1 MCQGSCSVGLSLDH
15 RSTHTGAPDSERSL
29 TCRRLALLWEEI
41 RAERANSS
49 GEAGKSEAEGQAE
62 QEDAM
67 RRLGKEFHTPGHI
80 FLCIENPE
88 GLRRRRGHT
97 ELSVALAKLAGI
109 TPVMVGCV
117 MLSNS
122 GDDYG
127 ALPAASARQWAAA
140 NSVPSMAATAMA
152 GLHSTASLSLPRHQ
166 GLRSASSPSGSAKL
180 QLFARPSCRPLRGI
194 RASAEAQFPQ
204 GSSAS
209 RQTEESATA
218 EVSETSCTRRSAL
231 LAGLVATACGEAA
244 AQLLASPPSAAAA
257 EAEAAIAVNS
267 QTGVFSKQPDV
278 INACV
283 YEYPLK
289 IAGPV
294 GDIVWI
300 ETRKPERY
308 SSAAPLSPDARLR
321 IVSERLVPLR
331 SLVISVS
338 VSPPNAAFLPS
349 PPPPPAADLETAKAS
364 GWTAVNVAR
373 SVLADRTS
381 PRMTSIQRLQETILG
396 DVYEELRT
404 AEGASEPL
412 KYYLFEYVNQKSPTM
427 LTGRE
432 KDVFRR
438 SLAVA
443 AEREGYIYCL
453 TVSTVDSEWPQ
464 LEEALRTTIDSFR
477 LTAPTGDYVPPWK
490 DPWWFW

>member
-1 MCQGSCSVGLSLDH
+1 
-15 RSTHTGAPDSERSL
+15 
-29 TCRRLALLWEEI
+29 
-41 RAERANSS
+41 
-49 GEAGKSEAEGQAE
+49 
-62 QEDAM
+62 
-67 RRLGKEFHTPGHI
+67 
-80 FLCIENPE
+80 
-88 GLRRRRGHT
+88 
-97 ELSVALAKLAGI
+97 
-109 TPVMVGCV
+109 
-117 MLSNS
+117 
-122 GDDYG
+122 
-127 ALPAASARQWAAA
+127 
-140 NSVPSMAATAMA
+140 MA
-152 GLHSTASLSLPRHQ
+152 GLHSAASLSLPRHH
-166 GLRSASSPSGSAKL
+166 GLRPVSRSGSAKL
-180 QLFARPSCRPLRGI
+180 QLLVRPSCRTLRGI
-194 RASAEAQFPQ
+194 RASAAPQFPQ
-204 GSSAS
+204 GSSVS

-218 EVSETSCTRRSAL
+218 DIPGITPTDS
-231 LAGLVATACGEAA
+231 
-244 AQLLASPPSAAAA
+244 
-257 EAEAAIAVNS
+257 
-267 QTGVFSKQPDV
+267 

-283 YEYPLK
+283 YEFPLK
-289 IAGPV
+289 IADPV

-321 IVSERLVPLR
+321 LVSERLVPIR

-349 PPPPPAADLETAKAS
+349 PPPTTTDPEAGKAS

-404 AEGASEPL
+404 AEGASEPI

-427 LTGRE
+427 LTGRA

-477 LTAPTGDYVPPWK
+477 LTVPTGEYVPPWK

>member
-1 MCQGSCSVGLSLDH
+1 
-15 RSTHTGAPDSERSL
+15 
-29 TCRRLALLWEEI
+29 
-41 RAERANSS
+41 
-49 GEAGKSEAEGQAE
+49 
-62 QEDAM
+62 
-67 RRLGKEFHTPGHI
+67 
-80 FLCIENPE
+80 
-88 GLRRRRGHT
+88 
-97 ELSVALAKLAGI
+97 
-109 TPVMVGCV
+109 
-117 MLSNS
+117 
-122 GDDYG
+122 
-127 ALPAASARQWAAA
+127 
-140 NSVPSMAATAMA
+140 MAATAMA
-152 GLHSTASLSLPRHQ
+152 GLHSAASLSVPGHH
-166 GLRSASSPSGSAKL
+166 GLRSAPSRSGSAKL
-180 QLFARPSCRPLRGI
+180 QLFARPSCRTLRGI
-194 RASAEAQFPQ
+194 RASAGPQFPE
-204 GSSAS
+204 GSSMS
-209 RQTEESATA
+209 RQSEESTTEEIPGI
-218 EVSETSCTRRSAL
+218 VQISEASCTRRSAL
-231 LAGLVATACGEAA
+231 LAGLVATTCGAA
-244 AQLLASPPSAAAA
+244 VAQLLVSPLSAAAA
-257 EAEAAIAVNS
+257 EAAVAAES
-267 QTGVFSKQPDV
+267 QSVVFSKQTDS

-289 IAGPV
+289 IADPV

-321 IVSERLVPLR
+321 LVSERLVPIR

-338 VSPPNAAFLPS
+338 VSPPNAAFLQS
-349 PPPPPAADLETAKAS
+349 PPPTTTDPEASKAS

-404 AEGASEPL
+404 AEGASEPM

-427 LTGRE
+427 LTGLA

-477 LTAPTGDYVPPWK
+477 LTVPTGEYVPPWK